1 MTASVEP
8 TAPVNETP
16 SPEYVALGI
25 TPATWTCVAVFSVR
39 DAKDYLWRLAGAGVP
54 ALASKD
60 PDGKRWH
67 IAIRGGLAASP
78 TAWLC
83 SIRPMDDEATCI
95 GKGGQHPL
103 TKASP
108 A

>member
-1 MTASVEP
+1 MTTSVDIL
-8 TAPVNETP
+8 APHNDTP

-25 TPATWTCVAVFSVR
+25 TPATWTWVATFITAR

-54 ALASKD
+54 ALVSRD

-67 IAIRGGLAASP
+67 VTIRGGLAASP

-83 SIRPMDDEATCI
+83 SIRLMDDQPTCT
-95 GKGGQHPL
+95 GTGGGQHPL
-103 TKASP
+103 SKA
-108 A
+108 